1 MILTKEQIEK
11 RLSSESNIANR
22 IEEVRLFDAGRD
34 LPEVIYKDGK
44 NHNGRPGATN
54 LTESEKVAIGVLA
67 NTVGNETAAELM
79 GVSEN
84 TARHLRSGQTTL
96 SHGQGTQRYGEDT
109 ELRNKIDER
118 LNRTKL
124 SIEERAAE
132 KLLGAMGL
140 LTNEKLE
147 NCSAKDLAHVSS
159 QMSQVMR
166 NMNSNNNKESGKIP
180 VKIIVHQPKTAR
192 EESFEMIEIGVG

>member
-1 MILTKEQIEK
+1 VILTKEQIDK
-11 RLSSESNIANR
+11 RLASDANIANK
-22 IEEVRLFDAGRD
+22 IEEVYSLN

-44 NHNGRPGATN
+44 NHSGRPGATN
-54 LTESEKVAIGVLA
+54 LTENEKVAIGVLA

-84 TARHLRSGQTTL
+84 TARHLRSAQTTL

-109 ELRNKIDER
+109 ELRNKIDDR
-118 LNRTKL
+118 LNKAKL

-132 KLLGAMGL
+132 KLLTSMGL

-147 NCSAKDLAHVSS
+147 NCSARELASVSS

-166 NMNSNNNKESGKIP
+166 NMNSNNSKENGKAA
-180 VKIIVHQPKTAR
+180 VRIIVQQPKTTR
-192 EESFEMIEIGVG
+192 EESFDVIEIGVG

>member
-1 MILTKEQIEK
+1 MILTKEQIGK
-11 RLSSESNIANR
+11 RLASEYNIANK
-22 IEEVRLFDAGRD
+22 IEEIRNLN

-44 NHNGRPGATN
+44 NHSGRPGATN
-54 LTESEKVAIGVLA
+54 LTESERVAIGVLA
-67 NTVGNETAAELM
+67 NVIGNETAAELM

-109 ELRNKIDER
+109 ELRNKIDAR
-118 LNRTKL
+118 LSSTKL
-124 SIEERAAE
+124 TIEERAAE

-140 LTNEKLE
+140 LTDEKLE

-166 NMNSNNNKESGKIP
+166 NMTSNNARETGKSN
-180 VKIIVHQPKTAR
+180 VRIIVQQPKTAR
-192 EESFEMIEIGVG
+192 EDSFDLIEIGVG